1 MEFKKFNV
9 FGIEVLYDKTF
20 GIVKVIDDV
29 PEEQLSGFNSLISAL
44 TVSKKSPNS
53 KRFELD
59 RRKTEALEALA
70 YKVGDTIKLKNVN
83 GDGHAV
89 FTVTGESKDLA
100 LELAQRMLSED
111 DVRRIVKE
119 EIANSFWTDNDGKAQ
134 VKKWKVSEMIHDVV
148 LHDFDVTLKQK

>member
-53 KRFELD
+53 KRFELEQ
-59 RRKTEALEALA
+59 RKTEALEAMANSAEARLNDA
-70 YKVGDTIKLKNVN
+70 DKSITR
-83 GDGHAV
+83 
-89 FTVTGESKDLA
+89 
-100 LELAQRMLSED
+100 LENEVDKIYQRIQDVIEE
-111 DVRRIVKE
+111 DVRQIVKE
-119 EIANSFWTDNDGKAQ
+119 EIANSFWTDDDGKAQ